1 MLCADQY
8 KEILLT
14 EDEDLLGI
22 RFRQPIGVTSSF
34 EIDSSIDKHDGFF
47 EDSVTLASRMIHS
60 RRLVVRKRTGKASS
74 HASQC
79 HFSRT
84 SPVRSYRDSL
94 TEPVRPSYT
103 IVKF

>member
-34 EIDSSIDKHDGFF
+34 EIDLFIDKHDGFL
-47 EDSVTLASRMIHS
+47 EDAVTLASRMIH
-60 RRLVVRKRTGKASS
+60 
-74 HASQC
+74 
-79 HFSRT
+79 
-84 SPVRSYRDSL
+84 
-94 TEPVRPSYT
+94 
-103 IVKF
+103 